1 MGFFSGLFGGRKA
14 APAGA
19 GNDVVRRLERQ
30 LFPRGQQDI
39 DRFADTIVAA
49 LPGKVSREEAQS
61 LVPGLK
67 VVDHISEDRSEERL
81 LVHLRPKTPA
91 LTDSDRISLIR
102 AVIGDGRQP
111 LDPSEDGSSAEK
123 AIKIDCVDAVQ
134 GIDTEYRFLERLLG
148 PQNLTWKLVS
158 RAHGPQGPKYL
169 EWFVVQPKNGPP
181 KTIYFDI
188 TSFSP
193 IR

>member
-1 MGFFSGLFGGRKA
+1 MGFLSGLFGGRKD

-19 GNDVVRRLERQ
+19 GQDIGKKLERQ
-30 LFPRGQQDI
+30 LFPGGQQDI
-39 DRFADTIVAA
+39 DRFADVIVAA

-67 VVDHISEDRSEERL
+67 VVDHISEDRSDERL

-91 LTDSDRISLIR
+91 LTDPERMRLIR

-111 LDPSEDGSSAEK
+111 LDPSADGSSAEK
-123 AIKIDCVDAVQ
+123 AIKIDCVDAAQ
-134 GIDTEYRFLERLLG
+134 GIDAEYRFLQRLLG

-158 RAHGPQGPKYL
+158 RAHGARGPKYL